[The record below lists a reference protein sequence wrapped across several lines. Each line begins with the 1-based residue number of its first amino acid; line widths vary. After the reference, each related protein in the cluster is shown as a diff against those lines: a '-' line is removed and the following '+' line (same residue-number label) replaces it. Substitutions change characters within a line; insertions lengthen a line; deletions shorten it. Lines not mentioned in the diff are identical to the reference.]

1 MKFADAFADERESLE
16 TISRDAAAPAAADR
30 PRKKTGDQVA
40 PQFGRFYRRGLNC
53 GGADE
58 DDRCRWSHG
67 ALSHVIGRIRSR
79 TRGQC
84 GVRRFVGGRRVGT
97 RRSGRRCGDR
107 LHRGACDR
115 PIVGVATVR
124 TERPGATVEVDLR
137 HQMWAVVRRMA
148 RRERRVPHRVPTAK
162 QRAQQTRLSRPD
174 RLRNPRALCHRPACR
189 DSSERPKR
197 GWRLSPRAHPLRAFS
212 IAVSE
217 RSLARA

>member
-107 LHRGACDR
+107 LHRGVCDR
-115 PIVGVATVR
+115 PVVGVATVR
-124 TERPGATVEVDLR
+124 TELPGATVEPICVIEC
-137 HQMWAVVRRMA
+137 RRSCA
-148 RRERRVPHRVPTAK
+148 AWRAANGGCRTECRPRSNGHNKLGCHVQIVCEIRERFAIA
-162 QRAQQTRLSRPD
+162 QRAGIRV
-174 RLRNPRALCHRPACR
+174 N
-189 DSSERPKR
+189 
-197 GWRLSPRAHPLRAFS
+197 G
-212 IAVSE
+212 
-217 RSLARA
+217 RSAGGA